1 MCLYYRICA
10 GLSYLLDVV
19 GLDAGCVS
27 RCIPAIYTR
36 FGLFAGLP
44 VAGLMMT
51 GPADD
56 DLKQGV
62 SLCPKFWRS
71 LIRAG
76 KDHRLKIGAFFMP
89 YILGLLRVSRFFW
102 AVGVWWDC
110 SPSFPLFVFPYP
122 G

>member
-56 DLKQGV
+56 DEKRGFFYYLNFRGFASDQLTGKGHRV
-62 SLCPKFWRS
+62 AGSPGR
-71 LIRAG
+71 RAKDRRG
-76 KDHRLKIGAFFMP
+76 EDHR
-89 YILGLLRVSRFFW
+89 
-102 AVGVWWDC
+102 
-110 SPSFPLFVFPYP
+110 
-122 G
+122 